1 MADLKVRT
9 TEGPRHNAA
18 VEPASP
24 IAGRKSSAPATWM
37 LSAALVLVA
46 ALAAW
51 GWFRPSPAPPSRTA
65 TSPERTLVWVDR
77 QGTEAATGAPIRQ
90 YNLPRLSPDGGRV
103 IVEVQTSGDIWVYDL
118 TRSILSPTGN
128 AGLSPVWT
136 PDGEQMVYVTG
147 LAGPSALLAVVPVDR
162 SGPPVILAEGRN
174 TMLPSAVSPDGMHV
188 IGATRQIG
196 DGESVVLL
204 PMEAGSGKPQLLYP
218 TRFLKTNPIFSPDGR
233 WIAYTSS
240 DSGRSDVFVS
250 AYPGPGAT
258 VQVSSE
264 GGTMPRWRRDG
275 PELFYR
281 NGGKMMAVKVE
292 TRPTFSASRP
302 ELLFEATYGNGYDVA
317 PDGKRFLMVKNLA
330 VANAGDPNQLN
341 VVLNG
346 REDLKARVP

>member
-1 MADLKVRT
+1 
-9 TEGPRHNAA
+9 
-18 VEPASP
+18 
-24 IAGRKSSAPATWM
+24 
-37 LSAALVLVA
+37 
-46 ALAAW
+46 
-51 GWFRPSPAPPSRTA
+51 
-65 TSPERTLVWVDR
+65 
-77 QGTEAATGAPIRQ
+77 
-90 YNLPRLSPDGGRV
+90 
-103 IVEVQTSGDIWVYDL
+103 
-118 TRSILSPTGN
+118 
-128 AGLSPVWT
+128 
-136 PDGEQMVYVTG
+136 
-147 LAGPSALLAVVPVDR
+147 
-162 SGPPVILAEGRN
+162 
-174 TMLPSAVSPDGMHV
+174 MLPSAVSPDGMHV

-204 PMEAGSGKPQLLYP
+204 PMEASSGKPQLLYP

-275 PELFYR
+275 AELFYR